1 MITHNTIDAFHA
13 EEMVFLKSNPEW
25 PLKVYGCSEMFKHVL
40 VLTPD
45 NHIESFP
52 PQVLLH
58 YSYRGLLIWKR
69 KLLICL
75 N

>member
-1 MITHNTIDAFHA
+1 
-13 EEMVFLKSNPEW
+13 MVFLKSNPEW
-25 PLKVYGCSEMFKHVL
+25 PLKVFGVGNMLNHVL

-52 PQVLLH
+52 PQCLLQ
-58 YSYRGLLIWKR
+58 YAYRGLLVWEK
-69 KLLICL
+69 KLHISL